1 MLDVHAQMREVRK
14 RESGDP
20 IPLVAEALAENTRCL
35 AFDEMVVNNSAD
47 AMILSRLFT
56 ALIDQGVT
64 MVATSNRPPTDLYQD
79 GPNREHFLA
88 FIPLVAGPLAGMGPH
103 GRP

>member
-1 MLDVHAQMREVRK
+1 MLMDLFYDQLAIQRKRRVHFHAFMLDVHAQMREVRK

-47 AMILSRLFT
+47 SLILSRLFT
-56 ALIDQGVT
+56 AVIDHGLTKVGAST
-64 MVATSNRPPTDLYQD
+64 PPPTD
-79 GPNREHFLA
+79 P
-88 FIPLVAGPLAGMGPH
+88 
-103 GRP
+103 